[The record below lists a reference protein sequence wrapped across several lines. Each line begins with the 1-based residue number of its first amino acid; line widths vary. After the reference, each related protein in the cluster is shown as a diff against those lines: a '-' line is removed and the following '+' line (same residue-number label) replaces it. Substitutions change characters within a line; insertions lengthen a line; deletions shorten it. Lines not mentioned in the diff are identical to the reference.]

1 MRDEG
6 RGVGRT
12 SGRAV
17 RVGEGQP
24 GPDCLVPMGRTMYQW
39 VELCIHTYPHY
50 IYIYIYT
57 LRGAGASLNSMSVAG
72 GGSLETI
79 YESCETIYKSL

>member
-24 GPDCLVPMGRTMYQW
+24 GPDCYVPMGRTMY
-39 VELCIHTYPHY
+39 PH
-50 IYIYIYT
+50 ISTLYIYIYT